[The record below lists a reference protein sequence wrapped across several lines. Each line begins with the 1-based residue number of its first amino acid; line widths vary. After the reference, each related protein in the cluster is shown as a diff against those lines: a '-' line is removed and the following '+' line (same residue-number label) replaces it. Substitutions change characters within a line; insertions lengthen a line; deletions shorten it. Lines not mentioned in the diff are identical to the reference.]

1 MMRKGR
7 SMTSLVM
14 LSSSSRLLDLKD
26 SGLLILGLILGIL
39 PRLTSGIYLTSS
51 LAEAANLALQ
61 EEAEAEE
68 QQEALI

>member
-1 MMRKGR
+1 
-7 SMTSLVM
+7 MTSLVM